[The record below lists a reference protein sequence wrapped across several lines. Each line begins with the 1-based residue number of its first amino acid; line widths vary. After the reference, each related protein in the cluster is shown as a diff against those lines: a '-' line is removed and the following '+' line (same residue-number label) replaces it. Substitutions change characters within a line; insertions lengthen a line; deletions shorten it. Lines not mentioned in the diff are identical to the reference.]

1 MDPLN
6 FHTCLQMVTLA
17 FEDTLNKMIAVLVVM
32 KQNLKFGCKSFKKR
46 LLNFEPL
53 IRGVLYFS

>member
-32 KQNLKFGCKSFKKR
+32 NQNL
-46 LLNFEPL
+46 
-53 IRGVLYFS
+53 